1 MTHDVKSV
9 ESWTNRLLKSTVNRR
24 VSLLLIDASVE
35 AEKAVIAWNINIEEQ
50 LFHWVSNQLNE
61 VINMLNELRSQHDL
75 TLQLNEHWLLIQE
88 DHKKR
93 AKQLKVTFDKND
105 ELEKKIHQLQDERL
119 NFRAKQ
125 RQADRSMSRQETQSV
140 EHWVNQKETSL
151 ISEVDQ
157 RFRSSRKSF
166 TLFDNENDHHKFI
179 KLSNS
184 LIFIETDDSIWET
197 WNIKIADKLDV
208 NVNHYST
215 EKIRIVYVIFRLED
229 DADQQIYAK
238 CRVDAFSFYQS
249 LSELLKH
256 LKEIYEDQNL
266 IRKCHCKYIALKQLN
281 KSFSSFYSEFTRIFS
296 FLNYDD
302 IILMN
307 DIQNKINNHLQN
319 ALSVCLIK
327 FSSLDKLKIFLQD
340 VNNKQQVNYQLRDEQ
355 WTVKSIAASKKRFIS
370 SSTSASVSTTSYVQ
384 LTTFFTSESE
394 QSRMSIICFNCK
406 VSSHLS
412 KNCSQLKISTSTSR
426 AFTSRLNEI
435 IMSKEEKKLFTEKSK
450 NETKN

>member
-1 MTHDVKSV
+1 MP
-9 ESWTNRLLKSTVNRR
+9 R
-24 VSLLLIDASVE
+24 
-35 AEKAVIAWNINIEEQ
+35 
-50 LFHWVSNQLNE
+50 
-61 VINMLNELRSQHDL
+61 
-75 TLQLNEHWLLIQE
+75 
-88 DHKKR
+88 
-93 AKQLKVTFDKND
+93 
-105 ELEKKIHQLQDERL
+105 QD
-119 NFRAKQ
+119 
-125 RQADRSMSRQETQSV
+125 TQSA
-140 EHWVNQKETSL
+140 EQWVNQKEASTISVL
-151 ISEVDQ
+151 IRRSEVE
-157 RFRSSRKSF
+157 RSSTFKAHSQRESS
-166 TLFDNENDHHKFI
+166 TLSDNENDHHKFI
-179 KLSNS
+179 KFLNS

-238 CRVDAFSFYQS
+238 HHVDALLFYQS

-266 IRKCHCKYIALKQLN
+266 IQKCCCEYIALKQLN
-281 KSFSSFYSEFTRIFS
+281 KPFSSFYSEFTRIFS

-302 IILMN
+302 ITLMN

-340 VNNKQQVNYQLRDEQ
+340 VNNKQRVNYQLRDEQ
-355 WTVKSIAASKKRFIS
+355 WTVKLIAASKKRFVS
-370 SSTSASVSTTSYVQ
+370 SSTSASASTTSYVQ
-384 LTTFFTSESE
+384 LVIFFTLEFE
-394 QSRMSIICFNCK
+394 WSRMLIICFNCK
-406 VSSHLS
+406 VSSHLL
-412 KNCSQLKISTSTSR
+412 KNCSQLKTSTSTSH
-426 AFTSRLNEI
+426 AFISCLNEI